1 MKIEFIKK
9 LIELLENSN
18 INEIEIKR
26 FGTHL
31 KIVKTRNQV
40 ITTSQEPFINLPVSN
55 TKVIEKKEE
64 VKEEKKEEVKEKKEY
79 ISIKSPMVGTFY
91 RAPAPDAPPF
101 VELGDVVK
109 QGQTVCIIEA
119 MKIMNEIKAEV
130 SGKVV
135 EIPVKNEQPVE
146 FGQVLFLLE
155 PLK

>member
-26 FGTHL
+26 FGTSL
-31 KIVKTRNQV
+31 RIVKLKNQV
-40 ITTSQEPFINLPVSN
+40 ITSFQETPNPVKLE
-55 TKVIEKKEE
+55 TPEVK
-64 VKEEKKEEVKEKKEY
+64 VKEEKIEKKKEEVKEKKDY
-79 ISIKSPMVGTFY
+79 LMIKSPMVGTFY

-101 VELGDVVK
+101 VELGDIVK
-109 QGQTVCIIEA
+109 PGQTVCIIEA
-119 MKIMNEIKAEV
+119 MKIMNEIKSEI
-130 SGKVV
+130 SGKIV

>member
-18 INEIEIKR
+18 INEIEIRR
-26 FGTHL
+26 FGTSL
-31 KIVKTRNQV
+31 KIVKTKNQV
-40 ITTSQEPFINLPVSN
+40 IKTFQESVNP
-55 TKVIEKKEE
+55 TKVIEKEI
-64 VKEEKKEEVKEKKEY
+64 EEKVETHKEQKTEKEKKDY
-79 ISIKSPMVGTFY
+79 LQIKSPMVGTFY

-101 VELGDVVK
+101 VDLGDIVRP
-109 QGQTVCIIEA
+109 GQTVCIVEA

-130 SGKVV
+130 SGKIV

-146 FGQVLFLLE
+146 FGQVLFILE